1 MEKANFGQIVSFLFG
16 IANDCL
22 VDTYDVGDYR
32 KIILPMMVIRR
43 FDAVLEP
50 TKEKVL
56 KMKEQLDAAGIT
68 DQDEALCSVAG
79 EAFCNSSPYTL
90 SDLKSRTNQQQLKSD
105 FILYLNGFSQNVQ
118 DIIKRFEFRNQIDKL
133 SEHDILGL
141 LISKFTDSS
150 VNLSNRPIYDAK
162 GNLVQ
167 PALDNHTMGTVFE
180 EVIRKFNEETNIT
193 DAGRHFTPRDIVEL
207 ITDLAFVP
215 VKGKIQSTTYRIYD
229 GACGTGGMLTV
240 AEGRMQEMAKE
251 FGKNVSIH
259 LYGQENSDETYAI
272 ARSDMLVKGEGVQ
285 ANNIF
290 FGSTI
295 SNDGFSGET
304 FDFMLS
310 NPPFGTPWKTDLK
323 AWGDIKKDEITDT
336 RFRVNYKGED
346 FSLIPDIGDPQM
358 LFLANNISKMKK
370 NTVLGSRIVEVHNS
384 SSLSTGK
391 AGSGPSNLRQYI
403 IEQDMLEAIVA
414 LPEEMFYNTPITTY
428 IWVLTNKKDVKRK
441 GKVQL
446 IDATK
451 IKKLKSDGV
460 IELLRKGLRYKHL
473 RLDLFY
479 VRPSVHNPEAAA
491 LYEKNIFSVTRQ
503 LQYSSF
509 NPRLA
514 LDVCAF
520 INGLP
525 VITMELKNQLT
536 KQNVFDAVEQYKNDR
551 TPDEVLFSFKRCI
564 VHFAVDDNEIRMC
577 TELKGK
583 KSWFL
588 PFNKGFNNGAGN
600 PPNPNGIKT
609 DYLWKEILT
618 KDELSN
624 IIENYAQVIAEKDED
639 TGVTK
644 YKQVFPRYHQLSV
657 VKSLLSDAKRD
668 GVGGRY
674 LIQHSAGS
682 GKSNSIAWLAHQLVT
697 LKNDSGKEI
706 FDTVIVVTDRINLDK
721 QIKDTIKQ
729 FMQVSATVGWAKS
742 AGELKQLLNEGK
754 KIIITIVHKFQFILD
769 DIGEVHKDK
778 NFAILID
785 EAHSSQNGSLSA
797 KMNMVLSGSVYD
809 DEDDLEDK
817 INTIIEGRK
826 MVKNA
831 SYFAF
836 TATPK
841 NKTLEMFGKK
851 ERLPDGTTKP
861 EPHYVYTMKQAI
873 EEGFIMDVLRHFT
886 PVQSYYKLAK
896 TIEDDPKFD
905 KKRAQRLLRYYVESN
920 QYAIHEKAN
929 IMVEHFHTEVIAKGK
944 VGGKARAMVITSSI
958 KRAIEY
964 YKAVSKLLEERK
976 SPFKAIVAFSGSVE
990 YEGKHVTEADLNG
1003 FPSAKIEKTFKGDPY
1018 RILIVANKFQTGF
1031 DEPLLHTMYVDKGLA
1046 DIKAVQTLSRLNRS
1060 HPDKKD
1066 TFILDFVNEPG
1077 VIKEAFDRY
1086 YKTTILSGETDVNK
1100 LNDLIDT
1107 MESIQVYSDA
1117 DVDTFVERYL
1127 ADEPRDRLDPILD
1140 HCVEVYEGLI
1150 IEDQIEFKSCAKT
1163 FVRTYNFLSAILPY
1177 GSVQWEKLS
1186 IFLNLLIPK
1195 LPKPEGEDYTEGLLE
1210 DVDLESYRAE
1220 AQQTMRI
1227 QLENENG
1234 EIDPIPVSTSVG
1246 VDVPELDTLTNILKE
1261 FHDIFGNIEWTDE
1274 DKIKKQIND
1283 IIESVRRDEK
1293 YNNAMQFSDKQ
1304 NARDESDR
1312 AAHEAV
1318 MNSMQS
1324 GLELFREVQNNP
1336 SFRKWLFDSAFNSTY
1351 QANHNQTSL

>member
-167 PALDNHTMGTVFE
+167 PALDNHT
-180 EVIRKFNEETNIT
+180 
-193 DAGRHFTPRDIVEL
+193 
-207 ITDLAFVP
+207 
-215 VKGKIQSTTYRIYD
+215 
-229 GACGTGGMLTV
+229 
-240 AEGRMQEMAKE
+240 
-251 FGKNVSIH
+251 
-259 LYGQENSDETYAI
+259 
-272 ARSDMLVKGEGVQ
+272 
-285 ANNIF
+285 
-290 FGSTI
+290 
-295 SNDGFSGET
+295 
-304 FDFMLS
+304 
-310 NPPFGTPWKTDLK
+310 
-323 AWGDIKKDEITDT
+323 
-336 RFRVNYKGED
+336 
-346 FSLIPDIGDPQM
+346 
-358 LFLANNISKMKK
+358 
-370 NTVLGSRIVEVHNS
+370 
-384 SSLSTGK
+384 
-391 AGSGPSNLRQYI
+391 
-403 IEQDMLEAIVA
+403 
-414 LPEEMFYNTPITTY
+414 
-428 IWVLTNKKDVKRK
+428 
-441 GKVQL
+441 
-446 IDATK
+446 
-451 IKKLKSDGV
+451 
-460 IELLRKGLRYKHL
+460 
-473 RLDLFY
+473 
-479 VRPSVHNPEAAA
+479 
-491 LYEKNIFSVTRQ
+491 
-503 LQYSSF
+503 
-509 NPRLA
+509 
-514 LDVCAF
+514 
-520 INGLP
+520 
-525 VITMELKNQLT
+525 
-536 KQNVFDAVEQYKNDR
+536 
-551 TPDEVLFSFKRCI
+551 
-564 VHFAVDDNEIRMC
+564 
-577 TELKGK
+577 
-583 KSWFL
+583 
-588 PFNKGFNNGAGN
+588 
-600 PPNPNGIKT
+600 
-609 DYLWKEILT
+609 
-618 KDELSN
+618 
-624 IIENYAQVIAEKDED
+624 
-639 TGVTK
+639 
-644 YKQVFPRYHQLSV
+644 
-657 VKSLLSDAKRD
+657 
-668 GVGGRY
+668 
-674 LIQHSAGS
+674 
-682 GKSNSIAWLAHQLVT
+682 
-697 LKNDSGKEI
+697 
-706 FDTVIVVTDRINLDK
+706 
-721 QIKDTIKQ
+721 
-729 FMQVSATVGWAKS
+729 
-742 AGELKQLLNEGK
+742 
-754 KIIITIVHKFQFILD
+754 TIVHKFQFILD

>member
-1 MEKANFGQIVSFLFG
+1 MPSNTKENGFETLI
-16 IANDCL
+16 
-22 VDTYDVGDYR
+22 VDTLVNSNGYEQGITTEYNKQYAIDEDR
-32 KIILPMMVIRR
+32 LFRFLMSTQKKAMDELHILDSDLEKDR
-43 FDAVLEP
+43 FF
-50 TKEKVL
+50 K
-56 KMKEQLDAAGIT
+56 QLD
-68 DQDEALCSVAG
+68 
-79 EAFCNSSPYTL
+79 
-90 SDLKSRTNQQQLKSD
+90 
-105 FILYLNGFSQNVQ
+105 
-118 DIIKRFEFRNQIDKL
+118 
-133 SEHDILGL
+133 
-141 LISKFTDSS
+141 
-150 VNLSNRPIYDAK
+150 
-162 GNLVQ
+162 
-167 PALDNHTMGTVFE
+167 
-180 EVIRKFNEETNIT
+180 
-193 DAGRHFTPRDIVEL
+193 
-207 ITDLAFVP
+207 
-215 VKGKIQSTTYRIYD
+215 
-229 GACGTGGMLTV
+229 
-240 AEGRMQEMAKE
+240 
-251 FGKNVSIH
+251 
-259 LYGQENSDETYAI
+259 
-272 ARSDMLVKGEGVQ
+272 
-285 ANNIF
+285 
-290 FGSTI
+290 
-295 SNDGFSGET
+295 
-304 FDFMLS
+304 
-310 NPPFGTPWKTDLK
+310 
-323 AWGDIKKDEITDT
+323 
-336 RFRVNYKGED
+336 
-346 FSLIPDIGDPQM
+346 
-358 LFLANNISKMKK
+358 
-370 NTVLGSRIVEVHNS
+370 
-384 SSLSTGK
+384 
-391 AGSGPSNLRQYI
+391 
-403 IEQDMLEAIVA
+403 
-414 LPEEMFYNTPITTY
+414 
-428 IWVLTNKKDVKRK
+428 
-441 GKVQL
+441 
-446 IDATK
+446 
-451 IKKLKSDGV
+451 KKLKSDGV

-754 KIIITIVHKFQFILD
+754 KIII
-769 DIGEVHKDK
+769 
-778 NFAILID
+778 
-785 EAHSSQNGSLSA
+785 
-797 KMNMVLSGSVYD
+797 
-809 DEDDLEDK
+809 
-817 INTIIEGRK
+817 
-826 MVKNA
+826 
-831 SYFAF
+831 
-836 TATPK
+836 
-841 NKTLEMFGKK
+841 
-851 ERLPDGTTKP
+851 
-861 EPHYVYTMKQAI
+861 
-873 EEGFIMDVLRHFT
+873 
-886 PVQSYYKLAK
+886 
-896 TIEDDPKFD
+896 
-905 KKRAQRLLRYYVESN
+905 
-920 QYAIHEKAN
+920 
-929 IMVEHFHTEVIAKGK
+929 
-944 VGGKARAMVITSSI
+944 
-958 KRAIEY
+958 
-964 YKAVSKLLEERK
+964 
-976 SPFKAIVAFSGSVE
+976 
-990 YEGKHVTEADLNG
+990 
-1003 FPSAKIEKTFKGDPY
+1003 
-1018 RILIVANKFQTGF
+1018 
-1031 DEPLLHTMYVDKGLA
+1031 
-1046 DIKAVQTLSRLNRS
+1046 
-1060 HPDKKD
+1060 
-1066 TFILDFVNEPG
+1066 ILDFVNEPG